1 MDREQCA
8 GIRDWATGEAGTFH
22 RKGFEKQTN
31 APSKGFETSINMY
44 TQRCWK
50 TSDPTLLE
58 EGPGLSPLLAS
69 VLYMS

>member
-1 MDREQCA
+1 MSNALGLE
-8 GIRDWATGEAGTFH
+8 TGPQVRLGPSH
-22 RKGFEKQTN
+22 RKGFEKQTS
-31 APSKGFETSINMY
+31 ALSKGFEMNINMY